1 MVSVQLDIEPLHAHN
16 KYTAA
21 VRLALTEVLENMHF
35 AICNAIAAKL
45 KPLADTFENFLAGQS
60 PPLSAQKGFFT
71 CGQWVVTDLQDNM
84 VTSAVSSAALSV
96 VLAFG
101 IILISTLNV
110 AVAFYAIT
118 TVVLIVACV
127 MGSIVL
133 MGWELGLLESMCM
146 SILVGMSVDF
156 VVHFA
161 HSWVTAW
168 VRDDT
173 ATGLTTETTKETTDA
188 ANDAAAADQTTP
200 QSVFQ
205 PASRRVELSAR
216 AHTSLSTVGISVLS
230 AGVTTMVAAF
240 VLFFGTIIFF
250 SKFGTMLA
258 LAMSFSLIYSLLFFH
273 ALISWL
279 GPAGRC
285 CQLKPAKGDVAP

>member
-1 MVSVQLDIEPLHAHN
+1 
-16 KYTAA
+16 
-21 VRLALTEVLENMHF
+21 
-35 AICNAIAAKL
+35 
-45 KPLADTFENFLAGQS
+45 
-60 PPLSAQKGFFT
+60 
-71 CGQWVVTDLQDNM
+71 M
-84 VTSAVSSAALSV
+84 VTSAISSAALSA

-110 AVAFYAIT
+110 AVACYAIT
-118 TVVLIVACV
+118 TVILIVACV

-133 MGWELGLLESMCM
+133 MGWKLGLLESMCM

-168 VRDDT
+168 ASDDIN
-173 ATGLTTETTKETTDA
+173 ADNSLHADGTGSPTETTKQTTDG
-188 ANDAAAADQTTP
+188 ANDAEAADRTTA
-200 QSVFQ
+200 QAVFQ
-205 PASRRVELSAR
+205 PASRRGELSAR
-216 AHTSLSTVGISVLS
+216 TRTSLSTVGISVLS

-258 LAMSFSLIYSLLFFH
+258 LAMSFSLIYSLVFFH
-273 ALISWL
+273 AVVSWL
-279 GPAGRC
+279 GPVGRC
-285 CQLKPAKGDVAP
+285 CQLKHAKGDVAP